1 LRVGIVPGDVPDK
14 TMRIQTVIALFE
26 RYRLIVRRRSWRR
39 TVVDLPWPPLGG
51 DLFGDVGGDVIGI
64 SVGNVFGIVGRNVV
78 EGGVDEDLDRSA
90 FPCRKP
96 FDWPVGDIFGNAGGG
111 AIGIVVGN
119 VVDWRIFGVV
129 DWRVDRD
136 RTAAVVGSIDVD
148 RGPCRNRSNS
158 CNGLFP
164 SLSSPK
170 GSCDAGDGIL
180 SCFSGGFKCQIWGR
194 IGGH

>member
-1 LRVGIVPGDVPDK
+1 
-14 TMRIQTVIALFE
+14 MRIQTVIALFE

-51 DLFGDVGGDVIGI
+51 DLFG
-64 SVGNVFGIVGRNVV
+64 
-78 EGGVDEDLDRSA
+78 
-90 FPCRKP
+90 
-96 FDWPVGDIFGNAGGG
+96 NAGGG

-136 RTAAVVGSIDVD
+136 GTAAVVGSIDVD

-170 GSCDAGDGIL
+170 GSCDAGDGIPVVFQRRFQMPDL
-180 SCFSGGFKCQIWGR
+180 GENWRTLAETRTRFP
-194 IGGH
+194 

>member
-51 DLFGDVGGDVIGI
+51 DLFGDVGG
-64 SVGNVFGIVGRNVV
+64 NVFGIVVRDVFV

-90 FPCRKP
+90 LPPALPCRKP
-96 FDWPVGDIFGNAGGG
+96 FDWPVGDVF
-111 AIGIVVGN
+111 GIVVGN
-119 VVDWRIFGVV
+119 VVDR
-129 DWRVDRD
+129 RVDRD
-136 RTAAVVGSIDVD
+136 RTAAVVIDVD
-148 RGPCRNRSNS
+148 RGPCRNRSDS

-164 SLSSPK
+164 GLSSPK
-170 GSCDAGDGIL
+170 GSYNAGDRVL
-180 SCFSGGFKCQIWGR
+180 SDFCETR
-194 IGGH
+194 TLAEA